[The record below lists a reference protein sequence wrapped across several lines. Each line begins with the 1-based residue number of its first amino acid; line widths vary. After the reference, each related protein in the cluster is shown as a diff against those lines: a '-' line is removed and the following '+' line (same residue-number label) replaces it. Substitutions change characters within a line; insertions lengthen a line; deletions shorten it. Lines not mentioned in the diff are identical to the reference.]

1 MFRLR
6 RFPDPEGQSMD
17 TNPLPGPRSSRCD
30 HVALVLQGGGAL
42 GAYQG
47 GVFQA
52 LDEAGITPDWICG
65 VSIGA
70 INAAIIAGNA
80 PEDRL
85 AKLRGFWEMI
95 TPDRMPWLRPD
106 GDLPRQWANDTAAL
120 GAILLGQP
128 GFFKPNLPGPLLSL
142 AGAAQATAF
151 YDTGPLR
158 RSLLDFVD
166 FDRLNSGA
174 VRCSVGA
181 VNVAL
186 GNDQYFD
193 TAKLSLTP
201 EHIMASG
208 ALPPGFPMVQIGS
221 DYYWDGA
228 LVSNTPLADLL
239 LKIDGRNTL
248 VFQVDLFSARGP
260 IPRTIQDV
268 GLRQKEIGYS
278 SRTRFVV
285 DSFKREFALKNRLRR
300 LLDRLPPDLLTPEDH
315 IELEE
320 LRASPQ
326 LTLLELIYEHTAYE
340 DESRDYEFSRRSMND
355 HWQRGYNQTRQT
367 LARRDWLE
375 MPGEAGIVT
384 HDIDR
389 E

>member
-1 MFRLR
+1 
-6 RFPDPEGQSMD
+6 MD
-17 TNPLPGPRSSRCD
+17 TNPLPGPRGQACD

-52 LDEAGITPDWICG
+52 LDEAGIRPDRICG

-70 INAAIIAGNA
+70 INAALIAGNPPA
-80 PEDRL
+80 DRL

-95 TPDRMPWLRPD
+95 TPDRMPGPAPD
-106 GDLPRQWANDTAAL
+106 GDLLRHWANDASAL
-120 GAILLGQP
+120 SAIVLGQP
-128 GFFKPNLPGPLLSL
+128 GFFRPNLPGPLLSL
-142 AGAAQATAF
+142 PGAAQATAF
-151 YDTGPLR
+151 YDTRPLR

-174 VRCSVGA
+174 VRCAVGS
-181 VNVAL
+181 VNVAS
-186 GNDQYFD
+186 GNFAYFD
-193 TAKLSLTP
+193 TAEMALTP

-208 ALPPGFPMVQIGS
+208 ALPPGFPMVQIGT
-221 DYYWDGA
+221 DYFWDGA

-239 LKIDGRNTL
+239 LKPDGRDTL

-300 LLDRLPPDLLTPEDH
+300 LLDRMPPDLLTAEDRA
-315 IELEE
+315 EREQ
-320 LRASPQ
+320 LRALPQ
-326 LTLLELIYEHTAYE
+326 LSLLELIYEHTAYE

-355 HWQRGYNQTRQT
+355 HWTRGYEQTRRT

>member
-1 MFRLR
+1 
-6 RFPDPEGQSMD
+6 MD
-17 TNPLPGPRSSRCD
+17 TNPLPGPRGERCEQ
-30 HVALVLQGGGAL
+30 VALVLQGGGAL

-52 LDEAGITPDWICG
+52 MDEAGIAPDWLCG

-80 PEDRL
+80 PKDRL
-85 AKLRGFWEMI
+85 SKLRGFWEMI
-95 TPDRMPWLRPD
+95 TPNRMPGPAPD
-106 GDLPRQWANDTAAL
+106 GDLPRQWANDASALAAM
-120 GAILLGQP
+120 ILGQP

-142 AGAAQATAF
+142 PGARQATAY
-151 YDTGPLR
+151 YDTSPLR
-158 RSLLDFVD
+158 RSLLEFVD
-166 FDRLNSGA
+166 FDRLNSGE
-174 VRCSVGA
+174 VRCSVGS

-193 TAKLSLTP
+193 TAKMSLTP

-208 ALPPGFPMVQIGS
+208 ALPPGFPMVQIGTEF
-221 DYYWDGA
+221 YWDGA

-239 LKIDGRNTL
+239 LKIDARATL

-260 IPRTIQDV
+260 IPRTIPDV

-278 SRTRFVV
+278 SRTRFAV
-285 DSFKREFALKNRLRR
+285 DCFKREFALKNRLRR
-300 LLDRLPPDLLTPEDH
+300 LLDRMPPDLLTPEDH
-315 IELEE
+315 LERE
-320 LRASPQ
+320 KLRTLPQ
-326 LTLLELIYEHTAYE
+326 LSLLELIYEHTASE
-340 DESRDYEFSRRSMND
+340 DESRDYEFSRRSMNE
-355 HWQRGYNQTRQT
+355 HWTRGYNQTRQT

-389 E
+389 D